1 MSSAYIPQELR
12 RRVARQ
18 GRYRCGY
25 CMSSEKIVGMTMTV
39 DHLIPESLGGP
50 TEEENLWLACSACNG
65 RKGNR
70 ISARDPQ
77 TGEIASFFNQR
88 TGSWDQHFEW
98 SDTGTHVLGKTST
111 GRVTVNALQLNRKAL
126 VEGRRSWVKVGWHP
140 PSD

>member
-1 MSSAYIPQELR
+1 MSSTYIPQELR

-18 GRYRCGY
+18 SRYRCGY
-25 CMSSEKIVGMTMTV
+25 CLSSEKIVGMTMTI

-65 RKGNR
+65 RKGSR

-77 TGEIASFFNQR
+77 TGEVAPFFNPREQ
-88 TGSWDQHFEW
+88 SWDQHFEW
-98 SDTGTHVLGKTST
+98 SDTDTHILGKTPT
-111 GRVTVNALQLNRKAL
+111 GRVTVNALHLNRKSL